1 MMRFII
7 IISFLLAAVAAL
19 HAQAD
24 PAVRIDAFLQSCM
37 IK

>member
-1 MMRFII
+1 MRRFII
-7 IISFLLAAVAAL
+7 IISFLLAAASAL

-24 PAVRIDAFLQSCM
+24 PAVRINAFLQSCM